1 MATVPTWLDLWLAN
15 ELARLM
21 PLHPQLDVAVQDA
34 IRVNILGGLWYGLVL
49 FIWWNQSGR
58 KGQREIQ
65 VRILTILVGSALAIL
80 LTLLAGAA
88 ISWPPPVHYPGLEK
102 LYLGYL
108 GPNLNSNSFP
118 SQSVALY
125 GSIAAGIYSVQKTLG
140 WVLWVLVVLF
150 VAIPRMFV
158 GGHFATDVLV
168 GFLIGLIGYWLARR
182 VLEGRLT
189 SRLQHFLDQTPRLQL
204 IREMVVFL
212 WIIQVTVEF
221 QGVGWLKELVVSI
234 IR

>member
-1 MATVPTWLDLWLAN
+1 MTTLPTQFDLWLAN
-15 ELARLM
+15 ELAKLM
-21 PLHPQLDVAVQDA
+21 PLHPQLDVGVQDA
-34 IRVNILGGLWYGLVL
+34 IRVNVLGGLWFGLAL

-58 KGQREIQ
+58 KGEREIQ
-65 VRILTILVGSALAIL
+65 LRLLTILLGSAVAIL
-80 LTLLAGAA
+80 LSLLAGSW

-102 LYLGYL
+102 LYLGFL

-125 GSIAAGIYSVQKTLG
+125 ASVTAGIYSLHKGLG
-140 WVLWVLVVLF
+140 WVLWALVVLF

-168 GFLIGLIGYWLARR
+168 GFFLALVGYWFARR
-182 VLEGRLT
+182 VLEARVTL
-189 SRLQHFLDQTPRLQL
+189 RIARYLDRTPRLQL
-204 IREMVVFL
+204 LREFVVFL
-212 WIIQVTVEF
+212 WIIQVTTEF
-221 QGVGWLKELVVSI
+221 QSALWAKKLVETL